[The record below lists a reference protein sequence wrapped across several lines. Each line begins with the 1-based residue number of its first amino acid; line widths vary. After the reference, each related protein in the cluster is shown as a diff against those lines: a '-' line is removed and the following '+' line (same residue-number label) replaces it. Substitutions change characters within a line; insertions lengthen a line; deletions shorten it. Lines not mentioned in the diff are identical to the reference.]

1 VAVTSLLVFSRDPG
15 PTNVL
20 IAAIEALATPGLNER
35 AGLAALRAAI
45 GPAMEAGLTIAARA
59 PGDAIWRAAGHAV
72 KSWEGRDE
80 CAADALLADTAAGT
94 VLTGTSDIDEPGD
107 RALWRAAR
115 KRGIE
120 SHAVFDHPANLE
132 LRFVNVDG
140 TSARPDWCYVPD
152 KAFAKR
158 LAAAGVPAERIR
170 VIGDLHHARLR
181 RLAAGQEAAAI
192 QRLRARWGA
201 GAAGFIVL
209 FASECG
215 REMAAI
221 GRPSPYDEL
230 EVFGDLLQ
238 GLASGR
244 RPDGG
249 ALEAARTVVVVRPH
263 PRDAEDKYASFAEG
277 QDKIKIV
284 VSAEE
289 SPPLALLAADLVV
302 GMNSSLL
309 YEALEIGRP
318 VVSLTGHDIAAGK
331 SRAG

>member
-1 VAVTSLLVFSRDPG
+1 MTSLLVFSRDPG
-15 PTNVL
+15 PTTFL
-20 IAAIEALATPGLNER
+20 IATIEALSEPGQGEG
-35 AGLAALRAAI
+35 AGIAALRAAI
-45 GPAMEAGLTIAARA
+45 APAMAAGLTIAARA

-80 CAADALLADTAAGT
+80 RAAETLLADIAAGA
-94 VLTGTSDIDEPGD
+94 VLTGTSDVDDSGD

-132 LRFVNVDG
+132 LRFVDTDG
-140 TSARPDWCYVPD
+140 ASARPDWHYVPD
-152 KAFAKR
+152 QAFARR
-158 LAAAGVPAERIR
+158 LAAAGIPANRIR

-192 QRLRARWGA
+192 QRLRLRWGA
-201 GAAGFIVL
+201 GDAGFVVL

-215 REMAAI
+215 REMAAL

-230 EVFGDLLQ
+230 EIFGELLQ

-249 ALEAARTVVVVRPH
+249 ALEAAQTVVVVRPH
-263 PRDAEDKYASFAEG
+263 PRDAEDKYAAFAGGRE
-277 QDKIKIV
+277 KLKIV
-284 VSAEE
+284 VSAKE

-309 YEALEIGRP
+309 YEAREIGRP